1 VVKVLAFPITR
12 DDGDARGP
20 RKARFWLSGVGCRAI
35 TRSGAPCAPTPPPL
49 FSIFVAN
56 KTTYSIRLK
65 GDPGVTLGCPRR
77 DPWVTQPQ
85 SQSQSQSGR
94 GLQPPITSS
103 RAITGS
109 PDFFVPPLPY
119 PLCTLISTQGH
130 PIPGPRHARFSRGGV
145 EGTQGQAEGRN
156 PKMRKPDLKPGGN
169 TKLVDRRHPRLRS
182 CLQTNN
188 ETMLAW
194 LPLRSDKN
202 R

>member
-1 VVKVLAFPITR
+1 MSIVQDTAENPSSEKVRLGA
-12 DDGDARGP
+12 
-20 RKARFWLSGVGCRAI
+20 GCRVN
-35 TRSGAPCAPTPPPL
+35 PPPPVVGENFL
-49 FSIFVAN
+49 
-56 KTTYSIRLK
+56 L
-65 GDPGVTLGCPRR
+65 
-77 DPWVTQPQ
+77 
-85 SQSQSQSGR
+85 
-94 GLQPPITSS
+94 TSPF
-103 RAITGS
+103 IES